1 MKAVCG
7 GADFAFFFAL
17 EYRHERICYPSLLD
31 PGVLTREYCTD
42 TESLCMDDNGTL

>member
-17 EYRHERICYPSLLD
+17 EYRHERICYPLC
-31 PGVLTREYCTD
+31 LTREYCTD
-42 TESLCMDDNGTL
+42 AVSLCMDDNGTL